1 MGRTNA
7 DNPHVRSSV
16 ADLQMVSIPPDAAV
30 GGLST
35 HALRLTSTD
44 PFHYEDVPLVEFM
57 YLVGLFTRVQVRL
70 TVGDSGLCCC
80 VCVTSFKR

>member
-1 MGRTNA
+1 M
-7 DNPHVRSSV
+7 
-16 ADLQMVSIPPDAAV
+16 ADLQMVSIPPDAVV
-30 GGLST
+30 GGLSN

-57 YLVGLFTRVQVRL
+57 SLAGLLTRVKVRI

-80 VCVTSFKR
+80 VSVTSFKR